1 MGSFTTKV
9 WDLDGLNMQEMRISL
24 INYVWLVVGGYQG
37 TWFIDIYQRVIN
49 TNPQFSRDTYQ
60 PTSFMDA
67 IGALIMAV
75 PWLPYSFSVAS
86 IRGSWR
92 WFILWY
98 ESMIY
103 DLHTRKKK
111 HIIILLIIL
120 KESSDNFLEYSYNR
134 WFYIFLILKK
144 KQMPTIAWQCLPRIS
159 SMSRPGDVH
168 VMCIFLCAIYVNIQ
182 NYIYRYIYR
191 ANVHRYNYRLKV
203 CISICT
209 YKCI

>member
-9 WDLDGLNMQEMRISL
+9 WDLDGLNMQEKRISL

-144 KQMPTIAWQCLPRIS
+144 KADANHRLAVS
-159 SMSRPGDVH
+159 SPDFINESTWRCTCHVH
-168 VMCIFLCAIYVNIQ
+168 ILMCHICKYTKL
-182 NYIYRYIYR
+182 YI
-191 ANVHRYNYRLKV
+191 
-203 CISICT
+203 
-209 YKCI
+209 